1 MASGDSCGTS
11 YRRRVKGS
19 GDGSVSSASAHD
31 GRFRVAKGETPRC
44 HCGTY
49 AIVVESGMEK
59 NSKRPFFGCPFH
71 RKTPHCDFF
80 VWFDRV
86 FQCDGHGGEDD
97 DALAE
102 KVKKLKELLDAFEKK
117 NKNAVENR
125 RWCWH
130 DLKIL
135 EAVAELVAASV
146 SGDVDWVGLCGAV
159 EMVSLGEGAGVDGG
173 VGAGVE
179 CSLLIGCL
187 GFGGLNVD
195 GGVTW
200 LEWLVICSY

>member
-1 MASGDSCGTS
+1 MAAGKSCGSS
-11 YRRRVKGS
+11 YRRRVKAS
-19 GDGSVSSASAHD
+19 GDGSVSSASARD
-31 GRFRVAKGETPRC
+31 GRFRVARGETPRC
-44 HCGTY
+44 HCGAY

-59 NSKRPFFGCPFH
+59 NLKRCFFGCPFY
-71 RKTPHCDFF
+71 REKTPHCDFF

-117 NKNAVENR
+117 NKNAVENK
-125 RWCWH
+125 RWFGCCS
-130 DLKIL
+130 LVFFFIL
-135 EAVAELVAASV
+135 GFMVCLLVSDA
-146 SGDVDWVGLCGAV
+146 DWVGLCGVA
-159 EMVSLGEGAGVDGG
+159 EMVGLGEGAGADGG

-179 CSLLIGCL
+179 CGLLIGCL

-195 GGVTW
+195 GGATW
-200 LEWLVICSY
+200 LELLVICS

>member
-1 MASGDSCGTS
+1 MAAGDSCGSS

-19 GDGSVSSASAHD
+19 GDSSVSSASAHG

-44 HCGTY
+44 HCGAY
-49 AIVVESGMEK
+49 AIDVESGTEK
-59 NSKRPFFGCPFH
+59 NPKRPFFGCPFY
-71 RKTPHCDFF
+71 REKTPHCDFF

-125 RWCWH
+125 QWFGCCS
-130 DLKIL
+130 LVFFFIL
-135 EAVAELVAASV
+135 GFMVCLLV
-146 SGDVDWVGLCGAV
+146 GDADWVGLCGAA
-159 EMVSLGEGAGVDGG
+159 EMVSLGECAGADGG
-173 VGAGVE
+173 IGAGVE
-179 CSLLIGCL
+179 CGLLIGCL
-187 GFGGLNVD
+187 GLGGLNVD
-195 GGVTW
+195 GGATW
-200 LEWLVICSY
+200 LELLVICS